1 MHKMSKYLYINFSLS
16 NSSGTKLTVTLSVSF
31 PCLEQLKRGMVEVGG
46 VQMAHDA
53 WGGEG
58 VQTERAVRPAGSEP
72 RRRKHSKK
80 RAGKPKAQAPSVK
93 EAIEL

>member
-1 MHKMSKYLYINFSLS
+1 
-16 NSSGTKLTVTLSVSF
+16 
-31 PCLEQLKRGMVEVGG
+31 MVEAVGG